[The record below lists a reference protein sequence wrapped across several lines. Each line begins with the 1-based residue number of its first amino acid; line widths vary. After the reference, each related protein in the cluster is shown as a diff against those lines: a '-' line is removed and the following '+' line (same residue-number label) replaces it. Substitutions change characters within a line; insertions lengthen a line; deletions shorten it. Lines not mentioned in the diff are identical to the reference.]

1 MCVRSHVG
9 SISQQSSGLEF
20 MDDGDITLLDFD
32 TVQFETEFDA
42 NYGLLAPQQTVVVRP
57 YSDDADDMML
67 AELQPKFIVMIE
79 PNVDFFRR
87 VEVCT

>member
-1 MCVRSHVG
+1 M
-9 SISQQSSGLEF
+9 SQQSSGLEF

>member
-1 MCVRSHVG
+1 
-9 SISQQSSGLEF
+9 